1 MPPTVGSTPC
11 ADPGIFSAG
20 FLPPPVFTFLPMKRL
35 APLFLAAGLGLAPV
49 AAFPATAGD
58 GTPAKEA
65 GAAEAAKPA
74 AKKLVLAKGVPA
86 EAIIEAYGQ
95 PVKILPVETPDPTI
109 KAERWLYR
117 RKTGEHVS
125 QEIMSERT
133 EVYNLTRTGASGAD
147 AADIIKVSTP
157 IMGNKRITTYQITS
171 LLIVNGRLELA
182 TQSTADEET
191 LQQ

>member
-1 MPPTVGSTPC
+1 
-11 ADPGIFSAG
+11 
-20 FLPPPVFTFLPMKRL
+20 MKRI
-35 APLFLAAGLGLAPV
+35 APLFLAAGLALAP
-49 AAFPATAGD
+49 AAVTRATADD
-58 GTPAKEA
+58 GAKPKDA
-65 GAAEAAKPA
+65 AAAESPDKP

-86 EAIIEAYGQ
+86 QAIIEAYGQ
-95 PVKILPVETPDPTI
+95 PVKILPVETPDPAI

-125 QEIMSERT
+125 QEVMSERT